1 MVRIAP
7 FRALRYADGAALPR
21 VTSPPHD
28 VIPPMQRDALRRELR
43 NMVHL
48 VLPEGAAESR
58 FADVASRLAAWQR
71 DGTLRRDAEP
81 ALYGYAVTY
90 GPTGARRTMRAV
102 FARVGLDAT
111 HDSIRPHERTLSRK
125 AGDRLGLRKATQCD
139 LEPIWLLHRDPEGWV
154 DGAMAEGEEVARF
167 RATDGS
173 DHHVW
178 RVTDR
183 LLVGDVAE
191 HFAAQ
196 RMVIADGHHRYRSAL
211 EHFAATGR
219 PEDSWIL
226 ACLTRDGDPGISIE
240 ATHRIVRDDRDWDEA
255 VAAARVGWQV
265 QELPS
270 PIRRDGGWD
279 HAGREL
285 LQCLEGPGTAVAVGR
300 KDGALHAV
308 ALRRRDA
315 PHPTEFAVTM
325 VQEGLLADLWGIE
338 ESDGALAFERDA
350 AECLRQV
357 ASAEADLAVLLP
369 PERVA
374 SVVDAA
380 VQGRLMP
387 PKATYFVP
395 KPLSGLVLAPLDE
408 A

>member
-1 MVRIAP
+1 MVRLAP
-7 FRALRYADGAALPR
+7 LRALRYADAAALPR

-28 VIPPMQRDALRRELR
+28 VIPPAQRDALRREPR

-58 FADVASRLAAWQR
+58 FADVAARLAAWQR

-81 ALYGYAVTY
+81 ALYGYAVTS
-90 GPTGARRTMRAV
+90 GPPDARRTMRAV
-102 FARVGLDAT
+102 FARVGLDAA
-111 HDSIRPHERTLSRK
+111 HGDIRPHERTLSRK

-139 LEPIWLLHRDPEGWV
+139 LEPIWLLHRDPKGWV
-154 DGAMAEGEEVARF
+154 DGALADGDEVARF
-167 RATDGS
+167 RAGDGS
-173 DHHVW
+173 EHRLW
-178 RVTDR
+178 RVTDP
-183 LLVGDVAE
+183 LVLRDVAA
-191 HFAAQ
+191 HFATQ

-219 PEDSWIL
+219 PEDAWIL
-226 ACLTRDGDPGISIE
+226 ACIARDGDPGLAIE
-240 ATHRIVRDDRDWDEA
+240 ATHRVVRWGRDWDEA
-255 VAAARVGWQV
+255 VAAARVAWQV
-265 QELPS
+265 QELP
-270 PIRRDGGWD
+270 PPARRDGGWD
-279 HAGREL
+279 HAAREL
-285 LQCLEGPGTAVAVGR
+285 LQCLEGPGTAVAIGR
-300 KDGALHAV
+300 KDGAVRAV
-308 ALRRRDA
+308 ALRRRDP

-325 VQEGLLADLWGIE
+325 VQEGLLADLWGLE
-338 ESDGALAFERDA
+338 ESDAALAFDRDT

-369 PERVA
+369 PEQVA

-380 VQGRLMP
+380 MQGRLMP